1 MHRWSGAS
9 CPRGPGHAPQRSAVA
24 WAEDLRVR
32 RPHRRRPGHPAGNA
46 LAQPKMVELAQLKR
60 TVSTDRVPRPP
71 EDRKSW
77 PPARSLR
84 RFASEPTSRAEAGR
98 PSRDVD
104 ALLSPRQAPQQ
115 DLRVGNAQNSYNV
128 DAVLTPRQRLL
139 LRGGGAKKSSTRML
153 PAELP
158 GRKRALVLAASDR
171 SRHRNTMDADLSKA
185 KRTLWVGGIP
195 ATAATS
201 NAVKLVM
208 QKLGKVLSVHVR
220 VKDGANK
227 SWALVMFAQPGD
239 ASRACCEQTRVKCG
253 AGVSMGTPEATTHW
267 RLHSDFPPPDALAPC
282 CRQAGSASLWSR
294 RR

>member
-1 MHRWSGAS
+1 MASGAAKHS
-9 CPRGPGHAPQRSAVA
+9 GAAWVLLPRGPRRAGVWRPRAGSRRPR
-24 WAEDLRVR
+24 LRAR
-32 RPHRRRPGHPAGNA
+32 RPHRAGPTIWA
-46 LAQPKMVELAQLKR
+46 KLGQPKMVELALLKR
-60 TVSTDRVPRPP
+60 TVSIDRVPRPP

-84 RFASEPTSRAEAGR
+84 RFASEPTSRAEASL
-98 PSRDVD
+98 PSRDVA
-104 ALLSPRQAPQQ
+104 ALLSPRQVPQQ

-253 AGVSMGTPEATTHW
+253 AGVSMGAQENGTM
-267 RLHSDFPPPDALAPC
+267 
-282 CRQAGSASLWSR
+282 ASSF
-294 RR
+294 